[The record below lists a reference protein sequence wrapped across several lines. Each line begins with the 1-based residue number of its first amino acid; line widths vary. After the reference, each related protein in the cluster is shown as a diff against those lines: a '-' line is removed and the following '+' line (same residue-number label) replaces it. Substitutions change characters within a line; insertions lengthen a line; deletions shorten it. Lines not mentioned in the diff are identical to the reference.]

1 MTRDYRVVDCWV
13 TYPTKDRAVSDIA
26 SQIELRHG
34 HVRLHSVLGYYSPN
48 EAEQEFLGS
57 PKAT

>member
-1 MTRDYRVVDCWV
+1 MTGDYRVADCWV
-13 TYPTKDRAVSDIA
+13 MYPTKDRAVSDIA

-34 HVRLHSVLGYYSPN
+34 YVRLHSVLGYHSPN